1 VKREE
6 QVNERV
12 ANENHTRMV
21 TDEQS
26 LLEKQIPLPAL
37 VEGLLFVA
45 DEPVTVAR
53 LAQALEMEA
62 DAVEAALNEIS
73 ADGVNRGVRLQRK
86 GDRVQLVTRPE
97 AAAYIERFMGLETS
111 GRLSQAALE
120 TLSIVAYR
128 QPCTRSQI
136 EVVRG
141 VNCDSVLRNLLS
153 KGLIEESGRQ
163 ETVGHPFLYSTTF
176 AFLQHFG
183 LRSLN
188 ELPPLEPMQ
197 TPTLVE
203 PDTVTAG
210 APDEEIS
217 PTEVDVMTVAP
228 SAASPLAP
236 PEAPAPTSV
245 PPA

>member
-1 VKREE
+1 M
-6 QVNERV
+6 
-12 ANENHTRMV
+12 A

-53 LAQALEMEA
+53 LAQALEVDQ

-97 AAAYIERFMGLETS
+97 AAAYIERFMGLENS

-128 QPCTRSQI
+128 QPCTRAQI

-188 ELPPLEPMQ
+188 ELPPLELRQ

-210 APDEEIS
+210 APDAKVL
-217 PTEVDVMTVAP
+217 PTELDVMAVAP
-228 SAASPLAP
+228 GAASPLAP
-236 PEAPAPTSV
+236 PETPAPTLV
-245 PPA
+245 LPA

>member
-1 VKREE
+1 M
-6 QVNERV
+6 
-12 ANENHTRMV
+12 A

-26 LLEKQIPLPAL
+26 LLQQIPLAAL

-45 DEPVTVAR
+45 DEPVTMAR
-53 LAQALEMEA
+53 LAEALEVET
-62 DAVEAALNEIS
+62 DAVEVALNAIS
-73 ADGVNRGVRLQRK
+73 ADGANRGVRLQRR

-128 QPCTRSQI
+128 QPCTRAQI
-136 EVVRG
+136 EAVRG
-141 VNCDSVLRNLLS
+141 VNCDSVLGNLLS
-153 KGLIEESGRQ
+153 KGLIEESGRL

-183 LRSLN
+183 LRSLD
-188 ELPPLEPMQ
+188 ELPPLEPTQ

-203 PDTVTAG
+203 PDTITG
-210 APDEEIS
+210 SAPEARILPAKS
-217 PTEVDVMTVAP
+217 NTMTFAP
-228 SAASPLAP
+228 GEASPLTP
-236 PEAPAPTSV
+236 PEVPTSEIV
-245 PPA
+245 PPRPDLQ

>member
-1 VKREE
+1 M
-6 QVNERV
+6 
-12 ANENHTRMV
+12 A

-45 DEPVTVAR
+45 DEPATVAR
-53 LAQALEMEA
+53 LAQALEVDE
-62 DAVEAALNEIS
+62 DAVEVALNEIS

-86 GDRVQLVTRPE
+86 GERVQLVTRPE
-97 AAAYIERFMGLETS
+97 AAAYIERFMGLENS
-111 GRLSQAALE
+111 GRLSQASLE

-128 QPCTRSQI
+128 QPCTRAQI

-183 LRSLN
+183 LRSLD

-210 APDEEIS
+210 APDAKVL
-217 PTEVDVMTVAP
+217 PTELDVMAVAP
-228 SAASPLAP
+228 GAASPLAP
-236 PEAPAPTSV
+236 PEASAPMLV

>member
-1 VKREE
+1 M
-6 QVNERV
+6 
-12 ANENHTRMV
+12 A

-26 LLEKQIPLPAL
+26 LLEKQAPLPAL

-53 LAQALEMEA
+53 LAEALEMET

-73 ADGVNRGVRLQRK
+73 ADGANRGVRLQRR

-97 AAAYIERFMGLETS
+97 AAAYIERFMGLENS

-128 QPCTRSQI
+128 QPCTRAQI

-141 VNCDSVLRNLLS
+141 VNCDSVLKNLLS
-153 KGLIEESGRQ
+153 KGLIEENGRL

-183 LRSLN
+183 LRSLD

-203 PDTVTAG
+203 PATVTAG
-210 APDEEIS
+210 DSDAKILPAESD
-217 PTEVDVMTVAP
+217 MMAVAP
-228 SAASPLAP
+228 SAASPLTP
-236 PEAPAPTSV
+236 PEAPAPTIV
-245 PPA
+245 PPSLDLQ

>member
-1 VKREE
+1 M
-6 QVNERV
+6 
-12 ANENHTRMV
+12 A
-21 TDEQS
+21 TDERS
-26 LLEKQIPLPAL
+26 LLEKQTPLPAL

-53 LAQALEMEA
+53 LAEALEVET

-73 ADGVNRGVRLQRK
+73 ADGANRGVRLQRR

-97 AAAYIERFMGLETS
+97 AAAYIERFMGLENS

-128 QPCTRSQI
+128 QPCTRAQI

-141 VNCDSVLRNLLS
+141 VNCDSVLTNLLS
-153 KGLIEESGRQ
+153 KGLIEESGRL

-183 LRSLN
+183 LRSLD
-188 ELPPLEPMQ
+188 ELPPLEPTQ

-203 PDTVTAG
+203 PDTITASTSD
-210 APDEEIS
+210 AKML
-217 PTEVDVMTVAP
+217 PTESDMMAVAP
-228 SAASPLAP
+228 SAASPLTP
-236 PEAPAPTSV
+236 PEAPAPTIV
-245 PPA
+245 PPSLDLQ

>member
-1 VKREE
+1 M
-6 QVNERV
+6 
-12 ANENHTRMV
+12 A

-26 LLEKQIPLPAL
+26 LLEKQAPLAAL

-45 DEPVTVAR
+45 DEPVTVER
-53 LAQALEMEA
+53 LAQALEVET
-62 DAVEAALNEIS
+62 DAVEVALNEIS
-73 ADGVNRGVRLQRK
+73 ADGANRGVRLQRR
-86 GDRVQLVTRPE
+86 GERVQLVTRPE
-97 AAAYIERFMGLETS
+97 AAAYIERFMGLESS

-120 TLSIVAYR
+120 TLSIIAYR
-128 QPCTRSQI
+128 QPCTRAQI

-163 ETVGHPFLYSTTF
+163 ETVGHPFIYSTTF

-183 LRSLN
+183 LRSLD

-203 PDTVTAG
+203 PDTVTAS
-210 APDEEIS
+210 APDARIL
-217 PTEVDVMTVAP
+217 PAGPDTMAVAP
-228 SAASPLAP
+228 GEGSPLTP
-236 PEAPAPTSV
+236 PEAPAPEIVS
-245 PPA
+245 PSLDPQ

>member
-1 VKREE
+1 M
-6 QVNERV
+6 
-12 ANENHTRMV
+12 TI
-21 TDEQS
+21 DEQS
-26 LLEKQIPLPAL
+26 LLEKQVPLAAL

-53 LAQALEMEA
+53 LAEALEVETA
-62 DAVEAALNEIS
+62 AVETALNEIS
-73 ADGVNRGVRLQRK
+73 ADGANRGVRLQRK

-97 AAAYIERFMGLETS
+97 AAAYVERFMGLESS

-120 TLSIVAYR
+120 TLSIIAYR
-128 QPCTRSQI
+128 QPCTRAQI
-136 EVVRG
+136 EAVRG

-183 LRSLN
+183 LRSLD

-203 PDTVTAG
+203 PDAVTASS
-210 APDEEIS
+210 PDAGIS
-217 PTEVDVMTVAP
+217 PAESGMADVAP
-228 SAASPLAP
+228 GAASPLTP
-236 PEAPAPTSV
+236 PVAPAPEIV
-245 PPA
+245 PPSQDPQ

>member
-1 VKREE
+1 MAI
-6 QVNERV
+6 N
-12 ANENHTRMV
+12 
-21 TDEQS
+21 EQS
-26 LLEKQIPLPAL
+26 LPEKQVPLAAL

-53 LAQALEMEA
+53 LAKALEVET

-73 ADGVNRGVRLQRK
+73 ADGANRGVRLQRK

-97 AAAYIERFMGLETS
+97 AAAYIERFMGLESS

-128 QPCTRSQI
+128 QPCTRAQI

-183 LRSLN
+183 LRSLD

-203 PDTVTAG
+203 PDTVTAS
-210 APDEEIS
+210 APDAS
-217 PTEVDVMTVAP
+217 MLPPTSDTVAVAP
-228 SAASPLAP
+228 SEASPLAP
-236 PEAPAPTSV
+236 PEAPVSEIV
-245 PPA
+245 PPNLDPQ

>member
-1 VKREE
+1 M
-6 QVNERV
+6 
-12 ANENHTRMV
+12 A
-21 TDEQS
+21 TDERS
-26 LLEKQIPLPAL
+26 LLEKQTPLPAL

-53 LAQALEMEA
+53 LAEALEVET
-62 DAVEAALNEIS
+62 DAVEVALNEIS
-73 ADGVNRGVRLQRK
+73 ADGANRGVRLQRK

-97 AAAYIERFMGLETS
+97 AAAYIERFMGLENS

-128 QPCTRSQI
+128 QPCTRAQI

-141 VNCDSVLRNLLS
+141 VNCDSVLKNLLS
-153 KGLIEESGRQ
+153 KGLIEESGRL

-183 LRSLN
+183 LRSLD

-210 APDEEIS
+210 TSDAKML
-217 PTEVDVMTVAP
+217 PTESDMMAVAP
-228 SAASPLAP
+228 SAASPLTP
-236 PEAPAPTSV
+236 PEAPAPTIV
-245 PPA
+245 PPSLDLQ

>member
-1 VKREE
+1 M
-6 QVNERV
+6 
-12 ANENHTRMV
+12 A

-53 LAQALEMEA
+53 LAQAIEVNE

-97 AAAYIERFMGLETS
+97 AAAYIERFMGLENS

-128 QPCTRSQI
+128 QPCTRAQI

-210 APDEEIS
+210 APDAKVS
-217 PTEVDVMTVAP
+217 PIELDVMAITPTP

>member
-1 VKREE
+1 M
-6 QVNERV
+6 
-12 ANENHTRMV
+12 A

-26 LLEKQIPLPAL
+26 LLEKQTPLPAL

-53 LAQALEMEA
+53 LAEALEVET

-73 ADGVNRGVRLQRK
+73 ADGANRGVRLQRR

-97 AAAYIERFMGLETS
+97 AAAYIERFMGLENS
-111 GRLSQAALE
+111 ARLSQAALE

-128 QPCTRSQI
+128 QPCTRAQI

-141 VNCDSVLRNLLS
+141 VNCDSVLKNLLS
-153 KGLIEESGRQ
+153 KGLIEESGRL

-183 LRSLN
+183 LRSLD
-188 ELPPLEPMQ
+188 ELPPLEPTQ

-210 APDEEIS
+210 ASDAKMLPAESD
-217 PTEVDVMTVAP
+217 MMAVAP
-228 SAASPLAP
+228 SAASPLTP
-236 PEAPAPTSV
+236 PEAPAPTIV
-245 PPA
+245 PPSLDLQ

>member
-1 VKREE
+1 M
-6 QVNERV
+6 
-12 ANENHTRMV
+12 A

-53 LAQALEMEA
+53 LAQAIEVDE

-73 ADGVNRGVRLQRK
+73 ADGINRGVRLQRK
-86 GDRVQLVTRPE
+86 GERVQLVTRPE
-97 AAAYIERFMGLETS
+97 AAAYIERFMGLENS
-111 GRLSQAALE
+111 GRLSQASLE

-128 QPCTRSQI
+128 QPCTRAQI

-183 LRSLN
+183 LRSLD

-210 APDEEIS
+210 APDAKVS
-217 PTEVDVMTVAP
+217 PELDVMVIAP
-228 SAASPLAP
+228 GAASPLAP
-236 PEAPAPTSV
+236 PEAPAPMLV